1 MKGEHTSLTDE
12 QIVELAAPAELP
24 DDQIDTTDIPETTI
38 WSGGRRGAF
47 YRPSGQVAD
56 PPEAERRHT

>member
-24 DDQIDTTDIPETTI
+24 DDQIDTTDIPETTT

-56 PPEAERRHT
+56 PSQAELRHT